1 MGYPEPFCTP
11 PHAQRTAHSPPCLQV
26 VATILASTTRLVAN
40 KAAWADPAKR
50 TKIEDLAMLLRGAIR
65 GRNKVGLKMNVHR
78 RNLNQ
83 VGCWSSAGGCDT
95 WQEGRLFTSYIFG
108 CGGGGGAQ
116 CVCGEWGYL

>member
-1 MGYPEPFCTP
+1 M
-11 PHAQRTAHSPPCLQV
+11 QV

-83 VGCWSSAGGCDT
+83 VGCWERFRSVVPRQEVVMPLYILAVER
-95 WQEGRLFTSYIFG
+95 EGR
-108 CGGGGGAQ
+108 GGGGGRGA
-116 CVCGEWGYL
+116 L